1 MVATVIAHAR
11 IIKSN
16 AVLNTVRVGVSSIM
30 DTPTPHVASTSTL
43 PCCFRWTRS
52 FNNPEKIMKIMLI
65 ALIILFSVTLIGVRA
80 SSKVITYPPLEEVNE
95 IRFLK
100 CIELVENS
108 RGKTGKRGEYGIYQI
123 HPATWKEHSNIPM
136 VMVPESVQRKVALN
150 ILRHNAQIIERRGDV
165 VNNYSLAIAWCS
177 GPYAKRI
184 SSHACNYAYRVINL
198 YPVTQ

>member
-1 MVATVIAHAR
+1 
-11 IIKSN
+11 
-16 AVLNTVRVGVSSIM
+16 
-30 DTPTPHVASTSTL
+30 
-43 PCCFRWTRS
+43 
-52 FNNPEKIMKIMLI
+52 MLI
-65 ALIILFSVTLIGVRA
+65 ALIILFSVTLIGARA

-123 HPATWKEHSNIPM
+123 NPATWKEHSNIPM
-136 VMVPESVQRKVALN
+136 LMVPESMQRKVALN

-165 VNNYSLAIAWCS
+165 VNNYSLAIAWCA

-198 YPVTQ
+198 YPETQ